1 MCCCDTSK
9 PIIIV
14 DVAVMDHQ
22 MAIIMVH
29 VGKNMINNILLDK
42 GSRVNAI
49 TNGLK
54 WKLGLLPP

>member
-29 VGKNMINNILLDK
+29 VGKNMIDNSFWIEDH
-42 GSRVNAI
+42 G
-49 TNGLK
+49 
-54 WKLGLLPP
+54 